1 MNSANS
7 TGENNGGMQKHHY
20 KKEMKKKKRLKI
32 LGKLHQGEKGL
43 ICKATEQA
51 TEAKL
56 IGIIFK
62 QNSR

>member
-7 TGENNGGMQKHHY
+7 TGENNGGTQKHHY
-20 KKEMKKKKRLKI
+20 KKEMKKNKRLKI
-32 LGKLHQGEKGL
+32 LGKQHQREEDQ

-56 IGIIFK
+56 VGIIFK
-62 QNSR
+62 QNLR